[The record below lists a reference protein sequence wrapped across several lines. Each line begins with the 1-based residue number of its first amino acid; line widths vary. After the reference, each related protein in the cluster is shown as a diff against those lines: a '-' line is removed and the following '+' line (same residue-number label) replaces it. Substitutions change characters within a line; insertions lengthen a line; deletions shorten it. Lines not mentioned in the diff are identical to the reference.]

1 MQPRLNF
8 YTASPNAIKVMRNAE
23 EFLAKCAIEKPLAE
37 LVRLRASQINGCA
50 FCVDMHTSDARK
62 GGETDRRLA
71 TVVTWRETPFFTE
84 RERAALEW
92 TEALTLVAGSH
103 VPDSVWEAVRPHFTD
118 EELFDLSMLI
128 ATINSWNRFAIA
140 FRKMPE

>member
-1 MQPRLNF
+1 MHRRS
-8 YTASPNAIKVMRNAE
+8 TAARSASTCTRPTRATA
-23 EFLAKCAIEKPLAE
+23 AKPTAA
-37 LVRLRASQINGCA
+37 
-50 FCVDMHTSDARK
+50 
-62 GGETDRRLA
+62 A

-92 TEALTLVAGSH
+92 TEALTLVASNH
-103 VPDSVWEAVRPHFTD
+103 VPDAVWEAVKPHFTD

>member
-1 MQPRLNF
+1 LGEERRFAPRDD
-8 YTASPNAIKVMRNAE
+8 
-23 EFLAKCAIEKPLAE
+23 
-37 LVRLRASQINGCA
+37 G
-50 FCVDMHTSDARK
+50 
-62 GGETDRRLA
+62 
-71 TVVTWRETPFFTE
+71 RETPFFTE

-92 TEALTLVAGSH
+92 TEALTLVASNH
-103 VPDSVWEAVRPHFTD
+103 VPDAVWEAVKPHFTD